1 MFAILKQRNY
11 GLLFSGRIIS
21 NIGDSIYFIAA
32 MWLVYD
38 LSDSTFYS
46 GLAGALT
53 QIPNLLQFL
62 IGPLVDRWQIRSTLM
77 WTQALQA
84 VLILLIPLAAWQDF
98 LSVTL
103 LLVIMPILT
112 FINAFAYPTETKALP
127 IVLKKEELPAGNA
140 LFSFAYQGVDLIFNA
155 IAGVM
160 IAVFGA
166 TLLFIID
173 SFAFCIA
180 FLLFSFL
187 RIPHHRA
194 QTSEA
199 DSTRSVFSTYI
210 TELKEGLKILFTTIL
225 AAALFGAVL
234 CNLAIGAAMA
244 VMPAFADER
253 QGAAVYGLYLAAM
266 SCGALIGAL
275 LASAFSKL
283 PIGKATICSMFLASG
298 IWAAAAFVPWT
309 WLSVILYGL
318 AWIPVGCINV
328 TFAILLQTL
337 VPVSMI
343 GRVTSASAS
352 FVTIAMPIGSLAGGY
367 AATFIHL
374 SWVFCTAGSGLALLS
389 VTWLLYPKLRKLG
402 PLASLS
408 PELLGFKDHTQQET
422 S

>member
-11 GLLFSGRIIS
+11 GLLFSGRIVT

-32 MWLVYD
+32 MWLIYD
-38 LSDSTFYS
+38 LSGSAFYS

-53 QIPNLLQFL
+53 QIPNILQFL
-62 IGPLVDRWQIRSTLM
+62 IGPLVDRWPIRATLL

-84 VLILLIPLAAWQDF
+84 VLILLIPLAAWLDF

-103 LLVIMPILT
+103 VLIIMPILT
-112 FINAFAYPTETKALP
+112 SINAFAYPTETKALP
-127 IVLKKEELPAGNA
+127 LVLKKEELPVGNA

-173 SFAFCIA
+173 SFTFCIA

-187 RIPHHRA
+187 RIP
-194 QTSEA
+194 QQKVQSETSGTA
-199 DSTRSVFSTYI
+199 RTALNSYFI
-210 TELKEGLKILFTTIL
+210 ELKEGLKILFTTIL

-234 CNLAIGAAMA
+234 CNLAIGGAMA

-275 LASAFSKL
+275 LAASFSKL
-283 PIGKATICSMFLASG
+283 PIGKATIFTMLLASA

-309 WLSVILYGL
+309 WLSVILFGL
-318 AWIPVGCINV
+318 AWVPVGCINV
-328 TFAILLQTL
+328 TFATMLQTL
-337 VPVSMI
+337 LPVSLI
-343 GRVTSASAS
+343 GRVTSATAS
-352 FVTIAMPIGSLAGGY
+352 FSTIATPIGSLTGGY
-367 AATFIHL
+367 AATL
-374 SWVFCTAGSGLALLS
+374 VPVNWVFCAAGVGLALLS
-389 VTWLLYPKLRKLG
+389 VTWLFYPKLRKLG

-408 PELLGFKDHTQQET
+408 PELLGFKDSRQET

>member
-1 MFAILKQRNY
+1 MFSILKQRNY
-11 GLLFSGRIIS
+11 GLLFSGRIVT

-38 LSDSTFYS
+38 LSGSAFYS
-46 GLAGALT
+46 GLAGFLT
-53 QIPNLLQFL
+53 QIPNVLQFL
-62 IGPLVDRWQIRSTLM
+62 IGPLVDRWPIRATLL

-84 VLILLIPLAAWQDF
+84 VLILIIPLAAWLDF

-103 LLVIMPILT
+103 VLIIMPILT
-112 FINAFAYPTETKALP
+112 SIDAFAYPTETKALP

-160 IAVFGA
+160 IAFFGV

-173 SFAFCIA
+173 SLTFCLA

-187 RIPHHRA
+187 RIPHQKA
-194 QTSEA
+194 QTKTSDTA
-199 DSTRSVFSTYI
+199 RTALNSYF

-225 AAALFGAVL
+225 SAALMGAVL

-253 QGAAVYGLYLAAM
+253 QGPAVYGLYLAAM
-266 SCGALIGAL
+266 SCGALVGAL
-275 LASAFSKL
+275 LAASFSKL
-283 PIGKATICSMFLASG
+283 PIGKATILTMFLASA
-298 IWAAAAFVPWT
+298 IWAAAVFAPWT
-309 WLSVILYGL
+309 WLSVVLFGL
-318 AWIPVGCINV
+318 AWVPVGCINV
-328 TFAILLQTL
+328 TFATMLQTL
-337 VPVSMI
+337 LPVSLI

-352 FVTIAMPIGSLAGGY
+352 FSTIAMPLGSLAGGY
-367 AATFIHL
+367 AATLIPVA
-374 SWVFCTAGSGLALLS
+374 WVFCAAGIGLALLS

-408 PELLGFKDHTQQET
+408 TEMIGLKDYSQQET

>member
-11 GLLFSGRIIS
+11 SLLFSGRIVT

-38 LSDSTFYS
+38 LSGSAFYS

-53 QIPNLLQFL
+53 QIPNILQFL
-62 IGPLVDRWQIRSTLM
+62 IGPLIDRWPIRATLL

-84 VLILLIPLAAWQDF
+84 VLILLIPLAAWLDF

-103 LLVIMPILT
+103 VLIIMPILT
-112 FINAFAYPTETKALP
+112 SINAFAYPTETKALP
-127 IVLKKEELPAGNA
+127 LVLKKEELPAGNA
-140 LFSFAYQGVDLIFNA
+140 LFSLAYQGVDLIFNA

-173 SFAFCIA
+173 SFTFCIA

-187 RIPHHRA
+187 RIPHQKV
-194 QTSEA
+194 QTDMSGTA
-199 DSTRSVFSTYI
+199 RSAINSYI

-275 LASAFSKL
+275 LAASFSKL
-283 PIGKATICSMFLASG
+283 PIGKATILTMFLASA

-309 WLSVILYGL
+309 WMSVILFGL
-318 AWIPVGCINV
+318 AWVPVGCINV
-328 TFAILLQTL
+328 TFATMLQTL
-337 VPVSMI
+337 LPVSLI
-343 GRVTSASAS
+343 GRVTSATAS
-352 FVTIAMPIGSLAGGY
+352 FSTIATPIGSLTGGY
-367 AATFIHL
+367 AATL
-374 SWVFCTAGSGLALLS
+374 LPVSWVFCAAGVGLALLS
-389 VTWLLYPKLRKLG
+389 ISWLLYPKLRKLG

-408 PELLGFKDHTQQET
+408 PELLGFKGSRQET